1 MAEHEIPLE
10 SPQVDPGPGIGQ
22 ETTKTRQ
29 HHVVPKVTESYLLH
43 QSQIGRAED
52 DTTGKAY
59 ASKADMSKTKKDDEE
74 DEILLSAPA
83 SST

>member
-29 HHVVPKVTESYLLH
+29 HHVVPKVTESDLLH
-43 QSQIGRAED
+43 QSQIGRGR
-52 DTTGKAY
+52 T
-59 ASKADMSKTKKDDEE
+59 ASKAEMSKTKKDDEE
-74 DEILLSAPA
+74 DERLLSAPA